1 MKILLTGG
9 SGKLGTELQRLR
21 KYTSPTHQE
30 LDLSDE
36 QSVVNY
42 FKDKRFDLIIHAGAY
57 VSSLTPEEKPIEAL
71 RCFET
76 NVLGSRYLVQNAKC
90 PIIYISTEGVID
102 PYNVYCISKL
112 AAENEIKKHPHYSIL
127 RTNFWLDP
135 YPYLKACDD
144 LYTIGDR
151 IDAIAGMIDDLIGV
165 DCQNKVLYVGSGPK
179 LVIDIARKTRPDIET
194 VSCEEFGIPN
204 RKELVQIWEKLAS

>member
-1 MKILLTGG
+1 MNKILLTGG

-21 KYTSPTHQE
+21 KYIAPSHQV

-36 QSVVNY
+36 QNVIDY
-42 FKDKRFDLIIHAGAY
+42 FKGNDFNLVVHSAAY
-57 VSSLTPEEKPIEAL
+57 VSSLAPETQPVEAL

-76 NVLGSRYLVQNAKC
+76 NVLGTRYLVQNIDC

-112 AAENEIKKHPHYSIL
+112 AAENEIKKHNKYSIL

-151 IDAIAGMIDDLIGV
+151 IDVIAKLIDETVDKVINDPSRTDVTWLGTGV
-165 DCQNKVLYVGSGPK
+165 KK
-179 LVIDIARKTRPDIET
+179 VIDVARKTRPDIET
-194 VSCEEFGIPN
+194 ISCKELGIPN
-204 RKELVQIWEKLAS
+204 RKELLDL